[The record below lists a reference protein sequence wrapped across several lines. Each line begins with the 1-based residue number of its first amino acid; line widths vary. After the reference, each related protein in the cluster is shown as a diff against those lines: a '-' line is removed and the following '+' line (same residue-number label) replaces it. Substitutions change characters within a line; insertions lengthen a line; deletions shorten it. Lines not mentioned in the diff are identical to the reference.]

1 MADSLTLR
9 FWAAVQSLATDGKR
23 LATFYLMNTSPNR
36 NGWAVTGKALE
47 EALPT
52 LLGKPLG
59 CIPGYRVD
67 HVHEPIQ
74 VGRWI
79 KAEKPDG
86 YALATAE
93 LTDDTAWEKLKTG
106 EWGPISVVIKAFRV
120 TCSKCGVDITG
131 APDEH
136 VLGGAAYEVVESFVF
151 DRVDFVSDPAY
162 PQAGILTLSELILG
176 ASRFKKGQAGASEDY
191 PKPVEETRLDEIEET
206 RKEAESLKAENS
218 SLRAEN
224 TGLKAELQQV
234 KDLQHAEKAL
244 HALQARAKAGLV
256 KDRKQEE
263 ERLDKLNDAALELL
277 VEDAEQLI
285 ERTPKSAGPKARF
298 NIEVNDLDAAV
309 EETRL
314 RLFGHRREAQ

>member
-9 FWAAVQSLATDGKR
+9 FWASVHGLATDGKR
-23 LATFYLMNTSPNR
+23 LATFYIMNTSPNR

-59 CIPGYRVD
+59 CVPGYRVD
-67 HVHEPIQ
+67 HVHEPIE
-74 VGRWI
+74 VGRWV

-93 LTDDTAWEKLKTG
+93 LTDNTVWEKLKTG

-120 TCSKCGVDITG
+120 TCSKCGADITG

-136 VLGGAAYEVVESFVF
+136 VLSGVAHEVVESFVF

-162 PQAGILTLSELILG
+162 PQAGILTLGELVLG
-176 ASRFKKGQAGASEDY
+176 ASRFKEGQTGALEGF
-191 PKPVEETRLDEIEET
+191 PKPTEDTRLDENEEF
-206 RKEAESLKAENS
+206 RKEIDSLK
-218 SLRAEN
+218 AEN

-244 HALQARAKAGLV
+244 RTLQARAKAGLV
-256 KDRKQEE
+256 RDRKQEE
-263 ERLDKLNDAALELL
+263 EKLGKLDDAALELL
-277 VEDAEQLI
+277 TEDAEQIAEKVL
-285 ERTPKSAGPKARF
+285 KSAGPKARF
-298 NIEVNDLDAAV
+298 NAEATDLEAAV

-314 RLFGHRREAQ
+314 RLFGHRRKAQ